1 MDNHHETEDKRQ
13 TKTTAS
19 DILLLN
25 DLETPNS
32 FEDCPE
38 VAICSLK
45 IKRKSAKTGIGKP
58 ASDLDSWI
66 SQSTS
71 LLLSDTGIYLLS
83 VLDWGNKIRQS
94 EEQSTEMAYAVEQ
107 YNMAQLRLIEQRLEL
122 VLGLQSKAKNMHK
135 TSLGFE
141 QAFSEKRYLRQ

>member
-45 IKRKSAKTGIGKP
+45 IKRKSAKTGVGKP
-58 ASDLDSWI
+58 ASDLDS
-66 SQSTS
+66 
-71 LLLSDTGIYLLS
+71 
-83 VLDWGNKIRQS
+83 
-94 EEQSTEMAYAVEQ
+94 
-107 YNMAQLRLIEQRLEL
+107 
-122 VLGLQSKAKNMHK
+122 
-135 TSLGFE
+135 
-141 QAFSEKRYLRQ
+141 